1 VRHQVGERHLQLD
14 RAILGLR
21 AQAHPQIGHAVAR
34 VAGFELAIPT
44 RKREHLNR
52 TVTNTC

>member
-1 VRHQVGERHLQLD
+1 MRHQVGERHLQLD